1 MEAQIIE
8 AGKVIDPNEKVIVW
22 KIGEYLLIKKVDE
35 RKILEKVNENRE
47 RLDRENKLLPNEEV
61 VKLVKEA
68 REEWKKL

>member
-47 RLDRENKLLPNEEV
+47 TGQRKQIIAGRGGS
-61 VKLVKEA
+61 
-68 REEWKKL
+68 

>member
-47 RLDRENKLLPNEEV
+47 RLDRENKLLPDEEV

>member
-22 KIGEYLLIKKVDE
+22 KIGEYLLIKKVNE

-47 RLDRENKLLPNEEV
+47 RLDRENKLLPDEEV